1 MTVRSATAAA
11 LALFIA
17 VSCTA
22 TTPVARSERPV
33 STSAP
38 SGAPSGLTGGRVLFS
53 KAGIDLWSSLPDGSG
68 RVAVTQDGSA
78 GGYVSG
84 RWSPDATQIA
94 AERSMPGESGS
105 ALYLLR
111 PSRAPERL
119 TRTDTFLDG
128 YVWSPDGRYLA
139 YGEVISGATAAAGG
153 LTLVGS
159 VGDVHLYD
167 TQTSTDIVVGPG
179 THPAFSPD
187 GTRLG
192 YAHLS
197 GAIASAD
204 LTVLSAARGKPDKL
218 PTQMLVSLPD
228 LTRISTAIA
237 PRGMGLIGGPQY
249 SSDGKLIAYA
259 AIENG
264 PVLEAEQIVYVQD
277 AVPSAPPKLFAL
289 GRTGALHHVADLRWS
304 PTAAVLAYTIINA
317 QPHHHWLYSID
328 MRSGDRRELFD
339 SQQHFLDFTWSPDG
353 KVILLQMDDGDMWLY
368 FRPDR
373 PGPIG
378 SVAPGGWRPDWC
390 SCPSRT

>member
-1 MTVRSATAAA
+1 MTVRSATAAVVA
-11 LALFIA
+11 AFIA

-22 TTPVARSERPV
+22 SPPVAQSQQPL
-33 STSAP
+33 STFAP

-53 KAGIDLWSSLPDGSG
+53 KAGLDLWSSLPDGSG
-68 RVAVTQDGSA
+68 RSAVTLDGSS

-119 TRTDTFLDG
+119 TRPDTFLDG

-167 TQTSTDIVVGPG
+167 TQTSTDMIVGPG

-187 GTRLG
+187 GTHLG

-197 GAIASAD
+197 GAIAAAD
-204 LTVLSAARGKPDKL
+204 LTVLARGSPDNL
-218 PTQMLVSLPD
+218 PTQMLVNLGD
-228 LTRISTAIA
+228 LTRVSTAIA

-264 PVLEAEQIVYVQD
+264 PVLEAEQIVYVQE
-277 AVPSAPPKLFAL
+277 AVPSAPPQLFAL
-289 GRTGALHHVADLRWS
+289 GKTGALHHVADLRWS
-304 PTAAVLAYTIINA
+304 PTSLTLAYTIINA
-317 QPHHHWLYSID
+317 QPHHHWLYAID
-328 MRSGDRRELFD
+328 ARSGERRELFHPP
-339 SQQHFLDFTWSPDG
+339 QHLLDYSWSP
-353 KVILLQMDDGDMWLY
+353 Y
-368 FRPDR
+368 
-373 PGPIG
+373 
-378 SVAPGGWRPDWC
+378 
-390 SCPSRT
+390 